1 MNTQLT
7 TVEALRAALAQV
19 IICSTIEL
27 REAIGD
33 VVVATAAELSV
44 TPAPADRSVHD
55 RTTKTTVLLADRI
68 PAGFEA
74 QVIAQEIA
82 WHHGRPAASAVCAGV
97 EPARHSVPSGQLL
110 AHGWSLADG
119 YTKDLFPGATFM
131 RSIGGSDTPFA
142 HYDFSIVQKDD
153 CQWVPIHGSA
163 KMAPVA
169 SPEEAA
175 FALMSY
181 WTDLPT
187 DGKMRAGGDLN
198 TLPQGWRVEK
208 WLDHTRPPGVA
219 EVWSVYDQAGEEIAR
234 ETTQYRAIEAA
245 FVEVR
250 TPTRQEKAASAEAME
265 LRRQALALLQQAEKL
280 DALKPYVIRHEYQ
293 WGEEERLVWAAAEPS
308 HEAAKKSVG
317 FQEWQNER
325 VLVQQCFPLEELTG
339 ADTKTRWGAAAETK
353 QASGS
358 EPSVGL

>member
-1 MNTQLT
+1 MNPQTT
-7 TVEALRAALAQV
+7 TVEALRSALAQA
-19 IICSTIEL
+19 IICGAKEM
-27 REAIGD
+27 RDAIGN
-33 VVVATAAELSV
+33 VVVAAAAELQV
-44 TPAPADRSVHD
+44 PPAPADRSVHD
-55 RTTKTTVLLADRI
+55 RTTKTTVLFADRI

-82 WHHGRPAASAVCAGV
+82 WHHGRPAASVVFAGV
-97 EPARHSVPSGQLL
+97 EPARHSVPPGQLL
-110 AHGWSLADG
+110 AHGWSPADE

-142 HYDFSIVQKDD
+142 HYDFSIAQKDD
-153 CQWVPIHGSA
+153 GQWVPIHGSV

-181 WTDLPT
+181 WSDLPT
-187 DGKMRAGGDLN
+187 YGKMGAGADLN

-208 WLDHTRPPGVA
+208 WLDHARPPGVA
-219 EVWSVYDQAGEEIAR
+219 ELWSVYDQAGEEIAR
-234 ETTQYRAIEAA
+234 ETTRYRAIEAA

-250 TPTRQEKAASAEAME
+250 TPTQQEKAASVEAME

-280 DALKPYVIRHEYQ
+280 DSLKPYVIRHEQQ
-293 WGEEERLVWAAAEPS
+293 WGEEERLVWAAAEPT

-317 FQEWQNER
+317 FQELQNER
-325 VLVQQCFPLEELTG
+325 VLVQQCFQLEELTG
-339 ADTKTRWGAAAETK
+339 ADPKTRWGAAAETK
-353 QASGS
+353 QVSNS